1 MKKYLRV
8 TWILLGIVLLAFFLR
23 IYKVT
28 EIPPSLSWDEV
39 SIGYNAYSILKTG
52 RDEHQRF
59 LPPDAFAAFGDY
71 KPPLA
76 IYLTVP
82 TVAAFGLTELS
93 VRLPSVIF
101 GTITVLVTYFLI
113 VELFYLKNWSRAM
126 GLLGSFLLAI
136 SPWHIQLSRAG
147 FEANIATFF
156 VACGMWFL
164 YRARR
169 DGRFWV
175 VCWIPFVASTY
186 TFNSSR
192 YFWPIFAAGYLL
204 ANVSTVKLEAKRIA
218 IGLFLAFLLLLPIAP
233 HLLSKEARL
242 RFTEVNIFNDYPLV
256 FTANNRITQD
266 GGGWWAKI
274 LHNRRVAF
282 LRSYLIHFTDHLQPG
297 FLFIRGDGNPK
308 FSIQDVGQLYLIEAP
323 FLVIG
328 VLGLFET
335 FPAVAWFLLWWL
347 VAAIAPAAVARETP
361 HALRIENSLPVWQ
374 IFVAYGVWQVLAAR
388 KKLNRVIAVGIIV
401 VLYAGSFFYYLHNYY
416 SHYAKE
422 YSGEWQYGYREA
434 IRYVQPLK
442 SKYNQIV
449 ITEGI
454 GRPYIYALFYEQT
467 DPGLYWKTVDGS
479 FDAAGFYN
487 VRGFENYR
495 FNREGIGEFQGRTL
509 YVLPPYQVPPGA
521 HIVKTIYLLNGDPA
535 LVIFDV

>member
-1 MKKYLRV
+1 MKKYLHA
-8 TWILLGIVLLAFFLR
+8 TWILLGIVALAFALR

-28 EIPPSLSWDEV
+28 DIPPALSWDEV

-52 RDEHQRF
+52 RDEHNRF
-59 LPPDAFAAFGDY
+59 LPVDAFAAFGDY

-82 TVAAFGLTELS
+82 AVAAFGLTELS

-101 GTITVLVTYFLI
+101 GTLTVLVTYFLI
-113 VELFYLKNWSRAM
+113 AELFYLKSWSSAIA
-126 GLLGSFLLAI
+126 LLGSFLLAI
-136 SPWHIQLSRAG
+136 SPWHLQLSRAG

-169 DGRFWV
+169 DSRFWI

-192 YFWPIFAAGYLL
+192 YFWPLFAFGYVL
-204 ANVSTVKLEAKRIA
+204 ANVKLVRNQLKYVAVGIVLG
-218 IGLFLAFLLLLPIAP
+218 ILLLAPIAP

-282 LRSYLIHFTDHLQPG
+282 ARSFAIHFLDHFQPG

-335 FPAVAWFLLWWL
+335 FPAVAWFLLWWI
-347 VAAIAPAAVARETP
+347 VAAIAPASVARETP

-374 IFVAYGVWQVLAAR
+374 IFTAYGLWQIMAAR
-388 KKLNRVIAVGIIV
+388 KKLGRAVIVGIIV
-401 VLYAGSFFYYLHNYY
+401 VLYAGNFFYYLHNYY

-434 IRYVQPLK
+434 IRYVLPLQK
-442 SKYNQIV
+442 NYDRIV

-467 DPGLYWKTVDGS
+467 DPRAFWKTVDGS

-487 VRGFENYR
+487 VYGFEKYR
-495 FNREGIGEFQGRTL
+495 FTRQGIIESPGRTL
-509 YVLPPYQVPPGA
+509 YILPPHQVPANA
-521 HIVKTIYLLNGDPA
+521 HILKTVFLLNGNPA
-535 LVIFDV
+535 LIIFDL